1 MATAATLAIAR
12 PEAHATPSSWRMM
25 LAWIICTG
33 LPLGLFGLLNLGGE
47 AIGIQ
52 PLFFAPFGIPGWIG
66 AVAHLGQLALLGSA
80 YWALTQ
86 RDGQSPT
93 RFWLVALI
101 AGYIA
106 LPFVTPPLDSLQL
119 SLVCT
124 GLFLASVAT
133 ISRVGAVSPLAAW
146 MMAPML
152 AVLGFSATMGLAIA
166 AAYAPPFALMQAHQA
181 PSAA

>member
-1 MATAATLAIAR
+1 MATAATLAITR
-12 PEAHATPSSWRMM
+12 PEPRTTASSWRVA

-47 AIGIQ
+47 AIGIL
-52 PLFFAPFGIPGWIG
+52 PLFFAPFGLPGWVG
-66 AVAHLGQLALLGSA
+66 AIAHLGQLALLGSA

-86 RDGQSPT
+86 RKSRSPA
-93 RFWLVALI
+93 RLWLIALM

-106 LPFVTPPLDSLQL
+106 LPFITPPLDSLQL

-133 ISRVGAVSPLAAW
+133 ISRVGAVSPLAGW

-152 AVLGFSATMGLAIA
+152 AVIGFSATMGLAIA
-166 AAYAPPFALMQAHQA
+166 AAYAPPFALMQAQQA